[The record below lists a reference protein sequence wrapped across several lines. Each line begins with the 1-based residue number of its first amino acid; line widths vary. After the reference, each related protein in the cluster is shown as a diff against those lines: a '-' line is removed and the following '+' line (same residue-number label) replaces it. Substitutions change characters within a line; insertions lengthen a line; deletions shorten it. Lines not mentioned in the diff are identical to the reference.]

1 MTIQLPD
8 HRVARLLEILDS
20 IPPTQKRTSVKKWHK
35 VLGELRS
42 MSLALPGSRNI
53 FSSMQPALSN
63 MSGTRVKLNKGVH
76 HALEDF
82 RWMHDNIASRP
93 TRTAELVPLDPAAE
107 GHHDASGSGVGGI
120 WFPSATLVSRSGYHS
135 LKLLLWRHQW
145 PDYIKQRLV
154 TEVNPNGTIT
164 NSDLE
169 LAGGLLHLE
178 ALTQAFDVT
187 ERTVLSKGDNLST
200 TFWEQKGSTSS
211 DKPPAYLLRLFEC
224 RISTLDPVTANT
236 FRRDFRA
243 AQETVQAGV
252 TAGNASQAITAWTQW
267 TDFTTELGL
276 DPFLQALQDKVPVLQ
291 VFALRVRVGE
301 LAAKGHPIR
310 ARSAEAYVRHVAQTF
325 LHMGAED
332 PRLTSIGKIDFRL
345 QRMVAAWKRR
355 ILPLSGKTCSNSY
368 HPSHCIL
375 STTFNQFQQSS
386 GCCCRYDNHCLF
398 FLLRPGNTLTLTK
411 NLPLSF
417 L

>member
-1 MTIQLPD
+1 MLVESAVSCSMPLMMYSVQTTPMTPQRREPVSLKKLQQGDCSWGTLKAVLGWVIDTEKMTIQLPD

-53 FSSMQPALSN
+53 FSSMQTALSN

-93 TRTAELVPLDPAAE
+93 TRIAELVPLDPAAE

-135 LKLLLWRHQW
+135 LKPLLWRHQW

-200 TFWEQKGSTSS
+200 TFWERKGSTSS
-211 DKPPAYLLRLFEC
+211 DKPPAYLLRLFGIHQ
-224 RISTLDPVTANT
+224 RFHRYVPRFDYISGASNHIADALS
-236 FRRDFRA
+236 RDFHLTWPELIDSISPHLPQNVGYQLWTPSPPILSA
-243 AQETVQAGV
+243 V
-252 TAGNASQAITAWTQW
+252 TSRCSGNS
-267 TDFTTELGL
+267 
-276 DPFLQALQDKVPVLQ
+276 P
-291 VFALRVRVGE
+291 
-301 LAAKGHPIR
+301 
-310 ARSAEAYVRHVAQTF
+310 
-325 LHMGAED
+325 
-332 PRLTSIGKIDFRL
+332 
-345 QRMVAAWKRR
+345 
-355 ILPLSGKTCSNSY
+355 SG
-368 HPSHCIL
+368 SHCW
-375 STTFNQFQQSS
+375 
-386 GCCCRYDNHCLF
+386 
-398 FLLRPGNTLTLTK
+398 
-411 NLPLSF
+411 
-417 L
+417 